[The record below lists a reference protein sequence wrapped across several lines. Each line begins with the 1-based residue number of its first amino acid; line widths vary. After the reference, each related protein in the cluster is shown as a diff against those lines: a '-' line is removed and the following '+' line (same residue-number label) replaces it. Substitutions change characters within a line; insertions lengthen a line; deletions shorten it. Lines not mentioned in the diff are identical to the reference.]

1 MSDASALDAD
11 VVTRQDDR
19 NVPGTHP
26 LRLGVRGT
34 LEATWV
40 TRAIVGDPG

>member
-19 NVPGTHP
+19 NVPGNHP
-26 LRLGVRGT
+26 LRLGVRAA
-34 LEATWV
+34 LKATWV